1 MYNFVCRVV
10 YGNSNILKR
19 LAFVD
24 IKQFSELIKI
34 VLVSSLLDNLQ
45 GKKERTKVK

>member
-1 MYNFVCRVV
+1 MYNFVFRVV
-10 YGNSNILKR
+10 YR

-34 VLVSSLLDNLQ
+34 VLVCSLLDNLQ
-45 GKKERTKVK
+45 SKKERTKVK